1 MPDGP
6 ITYSNSLASRA
17 TAFALLGL
25 VEGPF
30 ALSSLFLSLLLPF
43 RNKPPPTHCSSK
55 TAYFV
60 FDKPNSPRFVQSL
73 AKVFETL
80 YIRWNHHTTVVLDN
94 QYNPVIIDLTV
105 KKTFHTLKMK
115 FFYPLALALAAVVAA
130 ADDDCD
136 AAPIVEACL
145 TSENAKVKDCNATDY
160 DCLCAAYQA
169 VATCYNNCPKDSRAA
184 PAQGQVTIYC
194 QQASL
199 YGSAAMRKTQ
209 SVVSATGSASAAVAS
224 NSASATA
231 AATGTSA
238 SGSSASATAS
248 ASSSSSS
255 ANIGVGQL
263 ARNTG
268 GVLLAVAGVVAA
280 VL

>member
-1 MPDGP
+1 
-6 ITYSNSLASRA
+6 
-17 TAFALLGL
+17 
-25 VEGPF
+25 
-30 ALSSLFLSLLLPF
+30 
-43 RNKPPPTHCSSK
+43 
-55 TAYFV
+55 
-60 FDKPNSPRFVQSL
+60 
-73 AKVFETL
+73 
-80 YIRWNHHTTVVLDN
+80 
-94 QYNPVIIDLTV
+94 
-105 KKTFHTLKMK
+105 MK

-145 TSENAKVKDCNATDY
+145 TSENAKVNKSLETLSQLQQPTLTSCSLQVKDCNATDY

-238 SGSSASATAS
+238 SGSSASSTAS